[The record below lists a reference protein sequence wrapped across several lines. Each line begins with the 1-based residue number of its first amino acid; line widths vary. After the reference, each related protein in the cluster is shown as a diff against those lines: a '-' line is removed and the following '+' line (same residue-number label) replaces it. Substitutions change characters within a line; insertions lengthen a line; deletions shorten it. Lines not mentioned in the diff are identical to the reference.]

1 MKIANFDITAM
12 IPSDICTNSCGETTV
27 YFDAPVE
34 WLGGR
39 AGESN
44 AAEISVCYPE
54 ESDSNHNCEIL
65 IWKVIENDGECT
77 ATDFL
82 NVNYDDE
89 RNKMIESYARIF
101 CKLISEKGYDFN
113 TASRVAKCIMWKA
126 DCDPLKR
133 GPWHFYEMTL
143 SRNEFAR
150 AYNREAV
157 CGA

>member
-1 MKIANFDITAM
+1 MRIADFDVTAM
-12 IPSDICTNSCGETTV
+12 IPNDICTNSCGETTV

-39 AGESN
+39 AGEAN
-44 AAEISVCYPE
+44 AAEISVSFFGDSL
-54 ESDSNHNCEIL
+54 ESMGEIL
-65 IWKVIENDGECT
+65 IWKVVENDGECT

-82 NVNYDDE
+82 NVNYNDD
-89 RNKMIESYARIF
+89 RNEMIESYARIF

-113 TASRVAKCIMWKA
+113 AAARISKCIMWKA